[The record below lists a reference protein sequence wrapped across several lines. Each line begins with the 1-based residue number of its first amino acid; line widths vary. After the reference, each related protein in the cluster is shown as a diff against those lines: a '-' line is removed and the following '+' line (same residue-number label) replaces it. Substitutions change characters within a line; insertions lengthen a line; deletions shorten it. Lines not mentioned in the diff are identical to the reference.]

1 MDGRHCLLRHILKRT
16 GNGTLGET
24 PQRWLRGQFQVPTIC
39 VGHVGPSLV
48 RAQALADPVPVARA
62 IVSAKLKANSRLV
75 VMPPKSST
83 LMTILAG
90 RLASE
95 LRQRTRSSA
104 ASPSLDKD
112 TSGLLGPEKEE
123 TAGAL

>member
-1 MDGRHCLLRHILKRT
+1 M
-16 GNGTLGET
+16 GT
-24 PQRWLRGQFQVPTIC
+24 
-39 VGHVGPSLV
+39 S
-48 RAQALADPVPVARA
+48 
-62 IVSAKLKANSRLV
+62 LV
-75 VMPPKSST
+75 VMPPKSSM

-95 LRQRTRSSA
+95 LAREPAVALPRR
-104 ASPSLDKD
+104 ASIKT